1 MDSKENACSLNGI
14 LTLLILDMMKMRCEV
29 RMIDDMVEKRDAIV
43 DSESCW
49 QPGKARLFVLGPLAV
64 AK

>member
-29 RMIDDMVEKRDAIV
+29 RMIDDIVEKRDAIV
-43 DSESCW
+43 DSESC
-49 QPGKARLFVLGPLAV
+49 
-64 AK
+64 